1 MVYIR
6 KILLYMA
13 VLNKCWNHP
22 FIEKVVLIVAER
34 AIKVEVVPAVLY
46 SVIILHMVVV
56 FPIWLQVTVDIKSCV

>member
-1 MVYIR
+1 
-6 KILLYMA
+6 MA

-34 AIKVEVVPAVLY
+34 ATKVEVVPAVLY

-56 FPIWLQVTVDIKSCV
+56 FPIWLQVTD